1 MARAPSVSLV
11 LQDGKNEAFGAG
23 LWSKDSS
30 VKDRMP
36 YASPLPST
44 ARDHLCE
51 LRDDNFVHGDLRRE
65 DGKWWLRR
73 HLLL

>member
-1 MARAPSVSLV
+1 MTRAPSVSLV

-36 YASPLPST
+36 YTSPLPST

-65 DGKWWLRR
+65 DGKWRLTR